1 MQKVRPVMR
10 AVLASLLLLLSC
22 SWAAAQTFIVQG
34 STTFTHRIM
43 EPYQGAIEAAAGH
56 KLTVVPNKSSLG
68 LLALFDKRADFAMI
82 SGPLTNEITRLK
94 PKHPELA
101 FDRLRAF
108 RIWSTRMAFA
118 VNKQNSVRQLTS
130 EQMRAI
136 LLGTI
141 TRWRDVGGSDLPI
154 RVIHVRNGGGVQAS
168 IEQELLNG
176 KALNAPDAIPVQ
188 ISSQVVKIVEQM
200 PEGLGLS
207 QLSIV
212 RAANVAELKLDSE
225 VDQHLD
231 LITLGDPTPEMQKVI
246 DAARE
251 IASTDSE

>member
-1 MQKVRPVMR
+1 MR
-10 AVLASLLLLLSC
+10 AIFVSLLLLVSG
-22 SWAAAQTFIVQG
+22 SWAQAQTFVVQG
-34 STTFTHRIM
+34 STTFTHRVM
-43 EPYQGAIEAAAGH
+43 EPYQGAIEAASGH

-82 SGPLTNEITRLK
+82 SGPLANEIARLK
-94 PKHPELA
+94 SGHPELA

-108 RIWSTRMAFA
+108 QIWSTRMAFA
-118 VNKQNSVRQLTS
+118 VNKKNPVRQLNS

-141 TRWRDVGGSDLPI
+141 TSWRAVGGPDLPI
-154 RVIHVRNGGGVQAS
+154 RVVHVRDGGGVQAS
-168 IEQELLNG
+168 IEQELLDG
-176 KALNAPDAIPVQ
+176 KAIAAPEPIAVQ

-212 RAANVAELKLDSE
+212 KAANVAELKLDGDIE
-225 VDQHLD
+225 QHLT
-231 LITLGDPTPEMQKVI
+231 LVTLGDPTPEMQKI
-246 DAARE
+246 IEAARE
-251 IASTDSE
+251 IASTAFE